1 VVHPIMG
8 PEGRVAG
15 DRSRH
20 AAKRVEQTHQRRKV
34 APFEL
39 DDTRIQD
46 QPRPKITLYVAIEG
60 AYMAAQDR
68 RFLENGDFVRPV
80 QQMSGHEPG
89 TAATD
94 DCNLQAVFLQFLA
107 ASGSEVTMALQLR
120 VNDQPKLWGTGCTST
135 NQVLPTSYNAHGE
148 NPPFR
153 DRQ

>member
-1 VVHPIMG
+1 MG

-68 RFLENGDFVRPV
+68 RFLENGDVVRPV
-80 QQMSGHEPG
+80 QQMSGHEAS
-89 TAATD
+89 AAAAD
-94 DCNLQAVFLQFLA
+94 DGDIQGVIL
-107 ASGSEVTMALQLR
+107 
-120 VNDQPKLWGTGCTST
+120 
-135 NQVLPTSYNAHGE
+135 
-148 NPPFR
+148 
-153 DRQ
+153 